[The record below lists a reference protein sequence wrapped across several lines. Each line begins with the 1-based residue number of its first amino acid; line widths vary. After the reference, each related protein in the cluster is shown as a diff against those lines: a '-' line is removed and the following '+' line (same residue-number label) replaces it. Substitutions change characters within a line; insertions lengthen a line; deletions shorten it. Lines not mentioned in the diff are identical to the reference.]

1 MLSICIKIFDRVV
14 YNELFSF
21 LTDNKLISLN
31 QSGFGSGDSCVNQ
44 LLAITHEIYKSFDDR
59 LEVRGVFLDITKV
72 FYKVWQEGLFLN
84 LSLNTISG
92 MLLKLLDDFLYCRK
106 QRVVLNG

>member
-31 QSGFGSGDSCVNQ
+31 QSGFGSGNSCVNQ

-72 FYKVWQEGLFLN
+72 FYKVWHEGLFLN
-84 LSLNTISG
+84 LLLNTISG

>member
-1 MLSICIKIFDRVV
+1 MLSICIKIFDRLV

-44 LLAITHEIYKSFDDR
+44 LLAITHEIYKSFDGR

-72 FYKVWQEGLFLN
+72 FYKVWHEGLFLN

-106 QRVVLNG
+106 QQAVLNG

>member
-44 LLAITHEIYKSFDDR
+44 LLAITHEIYKLFDDR

-72 FYKVWQEGLFLN
+72 FYKLWHEGLFLN

>member
-21 LTDNKLISLN
+21 LTDNKLIYLN

-106 QRVVLNG
+106 QRVVQNG